1 MRGEY
6 GGNVNLTLD
15 QTVIQPKVNNYTQ
28 SYIIEDVE
36 VCRERY
42 V

>member
-15 QTVIQPKVNNYTQ
+15 QTVIQSKVNNYTQ

-36 VCRERY
+36 VWRERY

>member
-15 QTVIQPKVNNYTQ
+15 QTTIQPKVNNYTQ
-28 SYIIEDVE
+28 TYIIEDVE
-36 VCRERY
+36 VWRGRY